1 MPVPYTFGTAT
12 AAIPLSQLDSNFAT
26 AITLGNT
33 AVYLGNTT
41 TSLGNV
47 TLTNVTIS
55 SGNVI
60 VTGANVSGTANV
72 STLIVTGNQTSLGN
86 VAITGNISANIATF
100 GAGSNT
106 APSITTTGDTNTGIF
121 FPAAD
126 TVGMST
132 GGAEAMRIDSSGN
145 VGIGTSSPTSKLNI
159 ASGGAIRLNRTD
171 NNAYSEIFC
180 AGSGVGTK
188 LVDSNGDGFR
198 FFNTAT
204 QVATIDSSGN
214 LGVGTTTPN
223 SAANYGFFVQP
234 AGNGANIP
242 YAGCSGNSSSNSQY
256 TWEVYSKSLNQSQF
270 YVGYAGTVY
279 ARSTSITGLSDV
291 SEKENIKPLETGL
304 NEILALQP
312 RRFDWK
318 NGQAKNIAGFIAQ
331 EVQPI
336 LPDLID
342 EFLLDKETQET
353 KLGLKMGDMIPTLVK
368 AIQEQQAIITQL
380 QADVAALKGSTPST
394 EGTSNG
400 S

>member
-1 MPVPYTFGTAT
+1 
-12 AAIPLSQLDSNFAT
+12 
-26 AITLGNT
+26 
-33 AVYLGNTT
+33 
-41 TSLGNV
+41 
-47 TLTNVTIS
+47 
-55 SGNVI
+55 
-60 VTGANVSGTANV
+60 
-72 STLIVTGNQTSLGN
+72 
-86 VAITGNISANIATF
+86 
-100 GAGSNT
+100 
-106 APSITTTGDTNTGIF
+106 
-121 FPAAD
+121 
-126 TVGMST
+126 
-132 GGAEAMRIDSSGN
+132 
-145 VGIGTSSPTSKLNI
+145 VGIGTSSPTNYGAGTTTLSISNSTG
-159 ASGGAIRLNRTD
+159 SGYLDLYN
-171 NNAYSEIFC
+171 
-180 AGSGVGTK
+180 AGSRRGYQYATASTYNIGTTTSTALVFETVG
-188 LVDSNGDGFR
+188 SER
-198 FFNTAT
+198 AR
-204 QVATIDSSGN
+204 IDSSGN

-223 SAANYGFFVQP
+223 SAANYGFYVQP

-336 LPDLID
+336 FPDLID

-368 AIQEQQAIITQL
+368 AIQEQQALITQL
-380 QADVAALKGSTPST
+380 QADVAALKGTA
-394 EGTSNG
+394 
-400 S
+400 